1 MMRLLISMLF
11 LLLLTIPASAAEEG
25 YYIGPEQGVDL
36 RLAPRTTAAISDHFD
51 HKHQVKILKRDRNW
65 IKVQTL
71 DYTGI
76 RGWVPAGAV
85 RKSSGSQPTRS
96 AASTFFSSFTSMF
109 RTSDSEQKTA
119 VLGVRGL
126 DSGDGSA
133 TDIKA
138 GKKSLKIVDW
148 MDTLNVPEGEVTA
161 FIKEGEL
168 KP

>member
-1 MMRLLISMLF
+1 MRLLILTTIC
-11 LLLLTIPASAAEEG
+11 LLLSQSAYAAEEG
-25 YYIGPEQGVDL
+25 YYIGPEDGVDL
-36 RLAPRTTAAISDHFD
+36 RLAPRTNAAISDHFD
-51 HKHQVKILKRDRNW
+51 HKQQVKILKRDRNW
-65 IKVQTL
+65 IKVQTV

-85 RKSSGSQPTRS
+85 RKSSGPQPTRS
-96 AASTFFSSFTSMF
+96 AASAFFSSFTSMF
-109 RTSDSEQKTA
+109 RTSNTEQKTA

-126 DSGDGSA
+126 DSGDGST

-138 GKKSLKIVDW
+138 GKKALKIVDW

-161 FIKEGEL
+161 FIKEGDL